1 MIVFLEKKRVTC
13 LIIAIIVPVIRI
25 MISSIAA
32 LNMNFKDKIA
42 VVTGG
47 AQDIGRCITE
57 VFNKN
62 ESAIQ

>member
-1 MIVFLEKKRVTC
+1 
-13 LIIAIIVPVIRI
+13 